1 MNFLWDGALADVQDR
16 VFASLSSGL
25 APAESDIKQIKSNWL
40 ISIASY
46 LSPCNLTVRH
56 YCLLDLL
63 SGKPN
68 HQEKIE
74 SQCDLLSN
82 DPYAELTTAGN
93 RLWIE
98 GYCYWGY
105 TKSFLLAYCHKFNPP
120 WLPILLNILDD
131 NFRKTSYERNGIS
144 YPAPFGDIY
153 DIPLEDSLQQ
163 PKGQSEHGWIGPVRK
178 SLPAIRVHTKVL
190 RFNLHTNNLD
200 TCYDVTS
207 GIPIDM
213 QTNKPFQFYAG
224 YKEKYPTLGS
234 QIKALLSWSRFISL
248 FTF

>member
-1 MNFLWDGALADVQDR
+1 MNFLWNGALADLQDR
-16 VFASLSSGL
+16 VFIALSSGL
-25 APAESDIKQIKSNWL
+25 APAESDITKIKSNWL
-40 ISIASY
+40 IGIASY

-63 SGKPN
+63 SGKST

-74 SQCDLLSN
+74 SQCDLLSGE
-82 DPYAELTTAGN
+82 PCN

-98 GYCYWGY
+98 SYCYWGY
-105 TKSFLLAYCHKFNPP
+105 TKPFLHAYCHKFNPP
-120 WLPILLNILDD
+120 WLPILLNIIDN
-131 NFRKTSYERNGIS
+131 NFRKTSYERNNGIS

-163 PKGQSEHGWIGPVRK
+163 PKESGEQGWIGPVRK
-178 SLPAIRVHTKVL
+178 SLPAIRIRTKVL

-207 GIPIDM
+207 GIPIDL

-224 YKEKYPTLGS
+224 YKAKYPTLWS
-234 QIKALLSWSRFISL
+234 QIKVLLSLSRFISL